1 MVCRGFLEACS
12 VFGPSETVY
21 MPGGES
27 GISLP
32 LLGGEKRERE
42 CSSVSTMWCTRY
54 YKDSLFRWNLTQSKT
69 SQPSNIDDPTFHF
82 LHEILHFLQKKT
94 PDGSLIFLSA

>member
-1 MVCRGFLEACS
+1 
-12 VFGPSETVY
+12 

-54 YKDSLFRWNLTQSKT
+54 YKDSLSRWNLTQSKT
-69 SQPSNIDDPTFHF
+69 SQLIPIDDVAFHF
-82 LHEILHFLQKKT
+82 LYEYIHFLQKKT
-94 PDGSLIFLSA
+94 PDGSLNFLSA